1 MFSAKKIY
9 YEDFAFQVLEDV
21 YEPAEDSFLLAKNLG
36 VRKKDIVLDMG
47 TGCGILGILAA
58 KKAMETVA
66 IDVNPFA
73 IRCASINA
81 KFNNVKNRFHC
92 IQSDLFLSLRSEKK
106 FDLVLFNSPY
116 LPVEVTENNSWIERS
131 WAGGITGRKTID
143 RFISDVSKYVAT
155 HGRVLLLQSN
165 LAGVKKT
172 LCAFQRQQ
180 FIAHIIAEKSLPF
193 FETIV
198 LIEARKFS

>member
-9 YEDFAFQVLEDV
+9 YEDFVFRVLEDV
-21 YEPAEDSFLLAKNLG
+21 YEPAEDSFLLAENLG
-36 VRKKDIVLDMG
+36 VQRKDVVLDMG

-66 IDVNPFA
+66 IDINPFA
-73 IRCASINA
+73 IRCASLNA

-116 LPVEVTENNSWIERS
+116 LPVEVAENNSWIGRS

-143 RFISDVSKYVAT
+143 RFISDVSKYVAA

-165 LAGVKKT
+165 LAGVEKT

-180 FIAHIIAEKSLPF
+180 FNAHIIAEESLPF
-193 FETIV
+193 FETII
-198 LIEARKFS
+198 LIEAKKFS